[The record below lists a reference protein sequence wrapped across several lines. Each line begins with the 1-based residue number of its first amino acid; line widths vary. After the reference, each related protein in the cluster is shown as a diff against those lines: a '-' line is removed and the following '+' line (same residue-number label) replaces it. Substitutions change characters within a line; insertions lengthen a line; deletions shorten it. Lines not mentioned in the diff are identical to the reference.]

1 MNVFAIIRKKTCWI
15 LIALPLVLSAC
26 TTKPVLEP
34 NHLPDTDPRPT
45 SSLTLDTDDNS
56 QAEVVENDE
65 PTSPPPT
72 DAYHSQD
79 SNEIWGRI
87 RSGFSFPTNDQHP
100 KVQEYLN
107 WHRQHPNYIRRIT
120 KRAEPFLHFIVTEL
134 ERRGM
139 PYELTLL
146 PAVESAY
153 IPMAYSPSKAAGIWQ
168 FIPATGRRYGL
179 KQNWWYDGR
188 RDVYASTLAALNYLS
203 HLNHR
208 FKGDWLLTLAAYNAG
223 PLRVKMA
230 MERNRRKGK
239 PTRYWDLKLPRET
252 QNYIPKML
260 AMRTII
266 ENPQTYG
273 TTLWPI
279 ADKPLVKAV
288 SVDSQIELA
297 LAAELAGMDV
307 DSLKQL
313 NPGFKR
319 WATDPDGPYLLLL
332 PIDKSAEFKLKLAKL
347 PPENRITWVRHRI
360 KPGENLILIARK
372 YHISVAHIKHANLL
386 RSEKIIAGRQ
396 LLVPK
401 ASYPTNGQTFAG
413 RLHRPM
419 IQGASSATYPHYHRV
434 RNGETLWGISRQYA
448 VSLKELITWN
458 DMTTNDTLVIGER
471 LTIKSSKGL
480 AVAGNQPTRT
490 IRYSVKTGDSLYRIA
505 RRFRVKL
512 ADLRRWND
520 LSNASLL
527 HPGQTVKVHVEL
539 TRQSSDS

>member
-1 MNVFAIIRKKTCWI
+1 MNVFALIRKKTCWI
-15 LIALPLVLSAC
+15 LIALPLALNAC
-26 TTKPVLEP
+26 ATKPVLEP
-34 NHLPDTDPRPT
+34 NHLPYADPRPT
-45 SSLTLDTDDNS
+45 SSLTPDTDDNS
-56 QAEVVENDE
+56 RAEVVESDE

-72 DAYHSQD
+72 DAHHSQD

-107 WHRQHPNYIRRIT
+107 WHRHHPNYIRRIT

-168 FIPATGRRYGL
+168 FIPGTGRRYGL

-208 FKGDWLLTLAAYNAG
+208 FK
-223 PLRVKMA
+223 
-230 MERNRRKGK
+230 E
-239 PTRYWDLKLPRET
+239 
-252 QNYIPKML
+252 
-260 AMRTII
+260 
-266 ENPQTYG
+266 TYG

-279 ADKPLVKAV
+279 ADRPLVKAV

-319 WATDPDGPYLLLL
+319 WATDPDGPHLLLL

-347 PPENRITWVRHRI
+347 PPEHRITWVRHRI

-434 RNGETLWGISRQYA
+434 RSGETLWGISRQYA

-480 AVAGNQPTRT
+480 AIAGNQPTRT

-539 TRQSSDS
+539 TKMPRLDS